1 MTKLA
6 IPFLTAAVL
15 LGASPFQAR
24 ATVTWDDLPL
34 GSYQP
39 TPLGYGG
46 YNWYFGDGTFGSDGS
61 TGPNDPNHGLLQYS
75 TAANEGVLPHSTP
88 NAAYNAWGFTPMR
101 IESLDPGEGSE
112 FTFSGWFSSQ
122 GDLGVGSASEVK
134 AQGFI
139 GTSSTAAFTI
149 IFTLP
154 SDGSWVYE
162 SFATDL
168 AVNKL
173 LLTPLDS
180 SGNAYAGAPFSP
192 APGYFWMDDVQ
203 LSAVPEPSTIISG
216 ALMLLPFGAG
226 AARQLRKKLQAA

>member
-15 LGASPFQAR
+15 MGASPFQVR
-24 ATVTWDDLPL
+24 ATVNWDDLPQ

-46 YNWYFGDGTFGSDGS
+46 YNWFFGDSTFGS
-61 TGPNDPNHGLLQYS
+61 TGPNDGNHGLLQYS
-75 TAANEGVLPHSTP
+75 TAANEGVVAHSPP

-101 IESLDPGEGSE
+101 IESLDPGAGSE
-112 FTFSGWFSSQ
+112 FTLSGWFSSQ
-122 GDLGVGSASEVK
+122 GDLGVGGAFEVQ

-139 GTSSTAAFTI
+139 GTSSTPAFTT

-154 SDGSWVYE
+154 LDGTWVNE
-162 SFATDL
+162 SFATDP

-173 LLTPLDS
+173 LLTPLDN
-180 SGNAYAGAPFSP
+180 SGTAYAPNYP

-203 LSAVPEPSTIISG
+203 LTTSAVPETSTIITG